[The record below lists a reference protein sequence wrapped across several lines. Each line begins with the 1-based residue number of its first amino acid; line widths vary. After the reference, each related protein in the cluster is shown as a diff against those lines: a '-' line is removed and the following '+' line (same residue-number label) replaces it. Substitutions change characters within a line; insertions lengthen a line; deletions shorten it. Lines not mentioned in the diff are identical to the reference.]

1 MMTKR
6 GLILVLSMMLLF
18 TAAAAENTVELL
30 PTAAPMPD
38 LVLEN
43 NPYAFED
50 LSAYYEGE
58 WEYQTPALTA
68 SERDRFSEAQRR
80 WDEGERPESSVL
92 NLTENVQVALIQLP
106 AEQYEGAC

>member
-18 TAAAAENTVELL
+18 TAAAAENTVEILS
-30 PTAAPMPD
+30 TAAPMPD

-58 WEYQTPALTA
+58 WEY
-68 SERDRFSEAQRR
+68 
-80 WDEGERPESSVL
+80 
-92 NLTENVQVALIQLP
+92 
-106 AEQYEGAC
+106 